1 MQLELGGGVEVG
13 GLETEI
19 CGAGVGVGVVIW
31 LGILGMTVGDGR
43 ITLWL
48 NESPAIELDDEVRGD
63 IWPPH
68 AASKTIKERHDSPQ
82 QIFFTSSVLSCF
94 TVFMTYRVAYR
105 FCTHT
110 LTCFNL
116 VLIGR
121 EAVKICLWAR

>member
-13 GLETEI
+13 GLEEET
-19 CGAGVGVGVVIW
+19 CGAGFGVGVGVAIW
-31 LGILGMTVGDGR
+31 LGIVGMTVGDGR

-48 NESPAIELDDEVRGD
+48 SESPAIELDDEVRGD
-63 IWPPH
+63 IWLPH
-68 AASKTIKERHDSPQ
+68 AASKTITERHNSPQ
-82 QIFFTSSVLSCF
+82 QIFFTSNVLSCF

-105 FCTHT
+105 FCTYT

-121 EAVKICLWAR
+121 EAVKI